1 MTPLQLTLKG
11 FIGIRSGLNRDE
23 VTIDFD
29 ALAGDAQLVAIVG
42 HNGAGKSTILDNVH
56 PFRVMPSRAGGYSP
70 SSFSYYDQTFGTEAK
85 KELTWDHE
93 GVCYRSIILIK
104 NTGKTRKQECYLQ
117 RLTDS
122 GQWAAATLADGTPCD
137 GKTETY
143 DRAIEQILGTPE
155 MFFTAAFACQ
165 GRRTLSDYPNGDIK
179 ALMSDLLG
187 LERYQHLSGQAREV
201 VRALTNR
208 KAALADRVARMPVL
222 RARLDT
228 EREGAAAARGQIASL
243 ELARDE
249 AQTALRHAARRLA
262 EAQSAHAASA
272 QTERRRETLLTQREA
287 VRERARADCESARS
301 SSEAGQNG
309 VRQAISLAK
318 RAVDRAALDLSEATR
333 NLADAR
339 HIIAQREKIEA
350 AAQRL
355 AIIDAEIA
363 AAREKVTTA
372 EQDAKDYQDSQ
383 NALTLAEN
391 QLQSIQREGHAIKDA
406 CQSLRDRAGLIDDVP
421 CKGTDLQGRC
431 KLLAEANTAATT
443 LPAKEEELEA
453 KRAER
458 SAVAERIE
466 TAAARVAELKDAVA
480 LLVKARTAAHELE
493 DEARRLTQVAA
504 SKASL
509 DEALA
514 NEATLAGNVDTCEA
528 LHRDAHAQ
536 VDSLEAD
543 LSMRM
548 RALTAQLDAITAR
561 AITEEQAIQAEI
573 DALPPTNTEQLREA
587 EETHQKADAK
597 VVDLQS
603 ALELHRQAEARH
615 EASAA
620 ATQGEIEALASDV
633 KRAERLDEEIA
644 HYTVLSKA
652 LGRDGIVALCIDD
665 AGPTLASIAN
675 DLLTACYGPRFTVA
689 IQTQE
694 ETASGTVKETFDIRV
709 FDAERDDVK
718 SVGTVSGGE
727 RIWINEA
734 MTRAIALYQAQ
745 SSGRSYGCLFSDES
759 DGALDPQ
766 KKRQFVDMKR
776 KVLELGGYRREFF
789 ISHTPAVVEVADAV
803 IDLSTLKAA

>member
-42 HNGAGKSTILDNVH
+42 HNGAGKSTILDNAH
-56 PFRVMPSRAGGYSP
+56 PFRVMPSRAGGYGP
-70 SSFSYYDQTFGTEAK
+70 TSFSYYDQTYGGEAK
-85 KELTWDHE
+85 KELTWDHD

-104 NTGKTRKQECYLQ
+104 NSGKTRKQECYLQ
-117 RLTDS
+117 RLTDT

-137 GKTETY
+137 GKADAY
-143 DRAIEQILGTPE
+143 DRAIQEILGTPE

-165 GRRTLSDYPNGDIK
+165 GRRTLADYPNGDIK

-187 LERYQHLSGQAREV
+187 LERYQHLSAQAREV
-201 VRALTNR
+201 VKALTNR

-222 RARLDT
+222 HARLDT
-228 EREGAAAARGQIASL
+228 EHESAKAESEQIAVL
-243 ELARDE
+243 EVRRDDAVARQRD
-249 AQTALRHAARRLA
+249 AARRVS
-262 EAQSAHAASA
+262 EAQAAHADSA
-272 QTERRRETLLTQREA
+272 QVERRRETLQAQRDA
-287 VRERARADCESARS
+287 VQERCQADRENARS

-318 RAVDRAALDLSEATR
+318 RAADRAALDVSEAKR
-333 NLADAR
+333 KLADAR
-339 HIIAQREKIEA
+339 HMISQREKIEA

-355 AIIDAEIA
+355 IVIDTEIA

-372 EQDAKDYQDSQ
+372 EHDAKEYQDALNEQK
-383 NALTLAEN
+383 LAES

-406 CQSLRDRAGLIDDVP
+406 CQSLRERAGLIDDVP

-466 TAAARVAELKDAVA
+466 IAAARVAELKDAVA
-480 LLVKARTAAHELE
+480 LLAKARAAAHELE
-493 DEARRLTQVAA
+493 DEARNLTAVAA
-504 SKASL
+504 TKASL

-514 NEATLAGNVDTCEA
+514 NEEALASNVDAAEA

-536 VDSLEAD
+536 VESLEAD

-548 RALTAQLDAITAR
+548 RELTAQLGAIAER
-561 AITEEQAIQAEI
+561 ATTEELAILREI

-587 EETHQKADAK
+587 EEALRKADAE
-597 VVDLQS
+597 VLDLQS
-603 ALELHRQAEARH
+603 ALELRRSAKARH

-620 ATQGEIEALASDV
+620 ATEGEIEALTDDV
-633 KRAERLDEEIA
+633 KRAERLDEEIV

-718 SVGTVSGGE
+718 SVSAVSGGE

-789 ISHTPAVVEVADAV
+789 ISHTPAIVEVADAV

>member
-11 FIGIRSGLNRDE
+11 FIGIRSGLNREE

-56 PFRVMPSRAGGYSP
+56 PFRVMPSRAGGYGP
-70 SSFSYYDQTFGTEAK
+70 TSFSYYDQTYGTEAK
-85 KELTWDHE
+85 KELTWDHD
-93 GVCYRSIILIK
+93 GACYRSIILIK
-104 NTGKTRKQECYLQ
+104 NSGKTRKQECYLQ
-117 RLTDS
+117 KLTS
-122 GQWAAATLADGTPCD
+122 TGQWAAATLADGTPCD
-137 GKTETY
+137 GKTEAY
-143 DRAIEQILGTPE
+143 DRAIEEILGTPE

-165 GRRTLSDYPNGDIK
+165 GRRTLADYPNGDIK

-187 LERYQHLSGQAREV
+187 LERYQNLSTQAREV
-201 VRALTNR
+201 VKALTNR
-208 KAALADRVARMPVL
+208 KAAMSDRVARMPVL

-228 EREGAAAARGQIASL
+228 ERNAAADERVEIASL
-243 ELARDE
+243 EIARDAAVT
-249 AQTALRHAARRLA
+249 AQREAARRLA
-262 EAQSAHAASA
+262 EAQSAHAESA
-272 QTERRRETLLTQREA
+272 QTERRRDTLKAQLRTAEEREQ
-287 VRERARADCESARS
+287 ADMESARS

-318 RAVDRAALDLSEATR
+318 RSVDRAALDLAEANR
-333 NLADAR
+333 ALADAR
-339 HIIAQREKIEA
+339 HIIGQRDSIEA

-355 AIIDAEIA
+355 SVIDAEIA
-363 AAREKVTTA
+363 AAREAVTAA
-372 EQDAKDYQDSQ
+372 EQGAKEYQEAR
-383 NALTLAEN
+383 NAQTLAESE
-391 QLQSIQREGHAIKDA
+391 LQSIQREGHAIKDA

-458 SAVAERIE
+458 TAAAERIE
-466 TAAARVAELKDAVA
+466 SAAARVAETIDAVA
-480 LLVKARTAAHELE
+480 LLIKARAAAHELE
-493 DEARRLTQVAA
+493 DEARRLTAVAA
-504 SKASL
+504 AKASL
-509 DEALA
+509 DEAVATEAALA
-514 NEATLAGNVDTCEA
+514 RNVDACHVLHREA
-528 LHRDAHAQ
+528 LVQ

-543 LSMRM
+543 LLM
-548 RALTAQLDAITAR
+548 RADALKDQLGDIAAR
-561 AITEEQAIQAEI
+561 ALAEKQTIQTEI
-573 DALPPTNTEQLREA
+573 DALPPTNTEQLLQA
-587 EETHQKADAK
+587 EETHRTAEAAVLNQ
-597 VVDLQS
+597 QS
-603 ALELHRQAEARH
+603 ALEMRRQSVARH
-615 EASAA
+615 DASAL
-620 ATQGEIEALASDV
+620 ATLAEIESLADDV
-633 KRAERLDEEIA
+633 RRAERLDVEIA

-718 SVGTVSGGE
+718 SVSAVSGGE

-789 ISHTPAVVEVADAV
+789 ISHTPAIVEVADAV

>member
-1 MTPLQLTLKG
+1 MTPLQLSLKG

-117 RLTDS
+117 RLTET

-228 EREGAAAARGQIASL
+228 EREAAESQRVSLASL
-243 ELARDE
+243 EASRDAATA
-249 AQTALRHAARRLA
+249 AQRDAARRLA

-272 QTERRRETLLTQREA
+272 QTERRRETLQAQLRAAEEREQ
-287 VRERARADCESARS
+287 ADLQNARS
-301 SSEAGQNG
+301 TSEAGQNG
-309 VRQAISLAK
+309 VRQAISMAK
-318 RAVDRAALDLSEATR
+318 REASRAVLDLTEATGK
-333 NLADAR
+333 LHTAR
-339 HIIAQREKIEA
+339 GIIAQREEIEA
-350 AAQRL
+350 AAGRL
-355 AIIDAEIA
+355 STIDAEIE
-363 AAREKVTTA
+363 AAREAVTTA
-372 EQDAKDYQDSQ
+372 EQGAKEHQDAQTEL
-383 NALTLAEN
+383 ALAEGE
-391 QLQSIQREGHAIKDA
+391 LKGIQREGHALKDV
-406 CQSLRDRAGLIDDVP
+406 CESLRERAGLIDDVP

-431 KLLAEANTAATT
+431 KLLAEANAAAAT
-443 LPAKEEELEA
+443 LPAKSEELEA
-453 KRAER
+453 KRALR
-458 SAVAERIE
+458 ATAAERIE
-466 TAAARVAELKDAVA
+466 AAAARVAATKDAVA
-480 LLVKARTAAHELE
+480 ILVKSRATVQELE
-493 DEARRLTQVAA
+493 NEARRLTTVAA
-504 SKASL
+504 RKASL
-509 DEALA
+509 DEAIA
-514 NEATLAGNVDTCEA
+514 NEEVLAGLVDSHQAT
-528 LHRDAHAQ
+528 HRDALVQ
-536 VDSLEAD
+536 VETLETD
-543 LSMRM
+543 LAK
-548 RALTAQLDAITAR
+548 RAAALSTTLTEIAVR
-561 AITEEQAIQAEI
+561 AATEKDAIQAEI
-573 DALPPTNTEQLREA
+573 DALPPTNVDQLREA
-587 EETHQKADAK
+587 ESKLQAAEKALL
-597 VVDLQS
+597 DLQNTLEQHRT
-603 ALELHRQAEARH
+603 ALARH

-718 SVGTVSGGE
+718 SIGNVSGGE
-727 RIWINEA
+727 RIYLNEA
-734 MTRAIALYQAQ
+734 LTRAIAIYRTQ
-745 SSGRSYGCLFSDES
+745 STGQNYGCLFSDEA
-759 DGALDPQ
+759 DGALDKS
-766 KKRQFVDMKR
+766 KKKLFIEMKR
-776 KVLELGGYRREFF
+776 KVLEIGGYRRDYF
-789 ISHTPAVVEVADAV
+789 ISHTPELWELADAV
-803 IDLSTLKAA
+803 IDISELRAA